1 MAENHQKKSQ
11 VIRFLP
17 NCAHIG
23 FDYQLIFAKSNIQ
36 SNLNFGAKI
45 HIMRHFLPI
54 FDHCMSLNSQVTQ
67 FILTKVFFS

>member
-17 NCAHIG
+17 NCAHIC
-23 FDYQLIFAKSNIQ
+23 FDNQLISAKSSIQ

-45 HIMRHFLPI
+45 HIMRHF
-54 FDHCMSLNSQVTQ
+54 CQ
-67 FILTKVFFS
+67 FSTTVCHLIPK